1 MLLRCLKAEG
11 MKCRRSPVWLAFLV
25 MPLFPAVLGT
35 VNYLGNTEVLENGW
49 YSLWSQHTLFSSMFF
64 LPAQFGVFCAWQ
76 WRLEHTDRNWNS
88 FMTAPVPARDL
99 CLAKLVLAAGVSL
112 LAQVS
117 IAVLFLISGKVAG
130 RERVILG
137 RTDRGMDK
145 PLKIDDGIYFESYF
159 DTQYLLKVMKERVL
173 DAVGYDYSG
182 ILLYV
187 RDPALEKK
195 LQQEADSLEED
206 METGPEEET
215 EGLSMGML

>member
-1 MLLRCLKAEG
+1 MEKEQIYEYAGRLRRELHALVDQHMDDFVKRIGDGNLSSKTVMACSLAGPDYFFKGKKPVLVVLPGGEERPCKTWREAVSMILKDCNA
-11 MKCRRSPVWLAFLV
+11 
-25 MPLFPAVLGT
+25 
-35 VNYLGNTEVLENGW
+35 
-49 YSLWSQHTLFSSMFF
+49 
-64 LPAQFGVFCAWQ
+64 
-76 WRLEHTDRNWNS
+76 D
-88 FMTAPVPARDL
+88 
-99 CLAKLVLAAGVSL
+99 AKMHGRL
-112 LAQVS
+112 LA
-117 IAVLFLISGKVAG
+117 ISGKVAG

>member
-1 MLLRCLKAEG
+1 MILKDCNA
-11 MKCRRSPVWLAFLV
+11 
-25 MPLFPAVLGT
+25 
-35 VNYLGNTEVLENGW
+35 
-49 YSLWSQHTLFSSMFF
+49 
-64 LPAQFGVFCAWQ
+64 
-76 WRLEHTDRNWNS
+76 D
-88 FMTAPVPARDL
+88 
-99 CLAKLVLAAGVSL
+99 AKMHGRL
-112 LAQVS
+112 LA
-117 IAVLFLISGKVAG
+117 ISGKVAG

-159 DTQYLLKVMKERVL
+159 DTQYLLKVMKERML

-215 EGLSMGML
+215 EGLSMGCLLYTSNLQKRFGVDLKTDTDLRDRVSRVLYDQSDIVADFCMEEDRAVSYTHLLRQRATCRM

>member
-1 MLLRCLKAEG
+1 MHGR
-11 MKCRRSPVWLAFLV
+11 
-25 MPLFPAVLGT
+25 
-35 VNYLGNTEVLENGW
+35 
-49 YSLWSQHTLFSSMFF
+49 
-64 LPAQFGVFCAWQ
+64 
-76 WRLEHTDRNWNS
+76 
-88 FMTAPVPARDL
+88 
-99 CLAKLVLAAGVSL
+99 L
-112 LAQVS
+112 LA
-117 IAVLFLISGKVAG
+117 ISGKVAG

>member
-1 MLLRCLKAEG
+1 MILKDCNA
-11 MKCRRSPVWLAFLV
+11 
-25 MPLFPAVLGT
+25 
-35 VNYLGNTEVLENGW
+35 
-49 YSLWSQHTLFSSMFF
+49 
-64 LPAQFGVFCAWQ
+64 
-76 WRLEHTDRNWNS
+76 D
-88 FMTAPVPARDL
+88 
-99 CLAKLVLAAGVSL
+99 AKMHGRL
-112 LAQVS
+112 LA
-117 IAVLFLISGKVAG
+117 ISGKVAG

-195 LQQEADSLEED
+195 LQQEADLSEED
-206 METGPEEET
+206 METDPEEEA
-215 EGLSMGML
+215 GGFSMNML

>member
-1 MLLRCLKAEG
+1 MILKDCNA
-11 MKCRRSPVWLAFLV
+11 
-25 MPLFPAVLGT
+25 
-35 VNYLGNTEVLENGW
+35 
-49 YSLWSQHTLFSSMFF
+49 
-64 LPAQFGVFCAWQ
+64 
-76 WRLEHTDRNWNS
+76 D
-88 FMTAPVPARDL
+88 
-99 CLAKLVLAAGVSL
+99 AKMHGRL
-112 LAQVS
+112 LA
-117 IAVLFLISGKVAG
+117 ISGKVAG

-137 RTDRGMDK
+137 RPDRGMDK

>member
-1 MLLRCLKAEG
+1 MEKEQLYEYAGRLRRELHALVDQHMDDFVKRIGDGNLSSKTVMACSLAGPDYFFKGKKPVSVVLPGGEERPCKTWREAVSMILKDCNA
-11 MKCRRSPVWLAFLV
+11 
-25 MPLFPAVLGT
+25 
-35 VNYLGNTEVLENGW
+35 
-49 YSLWSQHTLFSSMFF
+49 
-64 LPAQFGVFCAWQ
+64 
-76 WRLEHTDRNWNS
+76 D
-88 FMTAPVPARDL
+88 
-99 CLAKLVLAAGVSL
+99 AKMHGRL
-112 LAQVS
+112 LA
-117 IAVLFLISGKVAG
+117 ISGKVAG
-130 RERVILG
+130 RERVILS